1 MATSTYTKLDSYTVS
16 SATPT
21 ITFSNIPQ
29 TYTDLV
35 IKMSVRSEYGS
46 TASNISLLINGL
58 NFSSALFRNQY
69 FSGNGA
75 TVTAD
80 EPIYTGGDANFI
92 GFQPGSTATANAFA
106 NSELYFANY
115 TSANYVKNCLVET
128 SMENVNATAYTTCHA
143 INFNSTSPIT
153 SISIKDAVTNHAVG
167 STFTL
172 YGVFNQDVASVPSA
186 PTIGTATDLGTND
199 SASVTFTGVSGAAS
213 YTMTSSPSSI
223 TATGTTSPIVVS
235 GLSLGTA
242 YTFSCTANNPF
253 GVSGASAASN
263 SVTLAGVASYE
274 LIGTAN
280 LSGTTTTL
288 TGLPTSGYK
297 HLQIFVMSQHNYTN
311 FAGPVYL
318 QFNGDTN
325 SVYTWHQ
332 MLSDYS
338 QTAPLTYN
346 STASI
351 GYKMGTHPGTY
362 QAGYWGTYTIDVLDF
377 LSPNKY
383 KSIFSNGG
391 DGGLS
396 YPRNWLSSGSWKNL
410 SPINTI
416 TISTVDG
423 SFVTGSQ
430 VQVWGIR

>member
-1 MATSTYTKLDSYTVS
+1 MATSTYKKLSSTTVGS
-16 SATPT
+16 GGATS
-21 ITFSNIPQ
+21 ITFSSIPQ

-35 IKMSVRSEYGS
+35 VHITSRTSGAYWVYPIINGNLTAGCWSNDIGEATSTTYTQIKSLTEANYFLLNTQTGDTTNSWAMGTVYINDYTSSINYKSILGDS
-46 TASNISLLINGL
+46 TQASNTASSFLGISG
-58 NFSSALFRNQY
+58 ALYSNP
-69 FSGNGA
+69 A
-75 TVTAD
+75 
-80 EPIYTGGDANFI
+80 
-92 GFQPGSTATANAFA
+92 
-106 NSELYFANY
+106 
-115 TSANYVKNCLVET
+115 
-128 SMENVNATAYTTCHA
+128 
-143 INFNSTSPIT
+143 PIT
-153 SISIKDAVTNHAVG
+153 SFGLYVFGGVQ
-167 STFTL
+167 TFLEGTTATL
-172 YGVFNQDVASVPSA
+172 YGIFNQDVSAAPSA
-186 PTIGTATDLGTND
+186 PTIGTATDAGTND

-213 YTMTSSPSSI
+213 YTITSSPGSI
-223 TATGTTSPIVVS
+223 TATGNASPIVVS

-263 SVTLAGVASYE
+263 SMTLAGVASYE

-311 FAGPVYL
+311 YAGPVYL

-332 MLSDYS
+332 ILSDYS
-338 QTAPLTYN
+338 QTATLTYN

-391 DGGLS
+391 DGGLT

-416 TISTVDG
+416 TISTADG